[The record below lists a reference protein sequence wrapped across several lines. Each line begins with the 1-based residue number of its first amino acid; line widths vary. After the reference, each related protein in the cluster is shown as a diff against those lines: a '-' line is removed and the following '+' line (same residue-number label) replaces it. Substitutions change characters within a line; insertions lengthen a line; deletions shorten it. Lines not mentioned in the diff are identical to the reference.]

1 MYKINQSTVST
12 LFEYITK
19 EKNDYVNDMYP
30 DMYPSIL
37 YPNIVIYIL
46 INSFQSKQHLIKILE
61 ILLIFYKKI
70 NKFTVC

>member
-46 INSFQSKQHLIKILE
+46 INSF
-61 ILLIFYKKI
+61 
-70 NKFTVC
+70 

>member
-70 NKFTVC
+70 NK

>member
-30 DMYPSIL
+30 DMYPFIL

-46 INSFQSKQHLIKILE
+46 INSF
-61 ILLIFYKKI
+61 
-70 NKFTVC
+70 